1 MKTLIMTTQLLLLL
15 PSEINSSTNA
25 FTAVQVTTPERKS
38 IFLCTQEKMSA
49 LHAAA
54 WQSDL
59 RVLSM
64 LLTRV
69 DRMGQ
74 VDVVDKVRQNDIV
87 ILCRCSG

>member
-1 MKTLIMTTQLLLLL
+1 
-15 PSEINSSTNA
+15 
-25 FTAVQVTTPERKS
+25 
-38 IFLCTQEKMSA
+38 MSA

-69 DRMGQ
+69 DGMRQ